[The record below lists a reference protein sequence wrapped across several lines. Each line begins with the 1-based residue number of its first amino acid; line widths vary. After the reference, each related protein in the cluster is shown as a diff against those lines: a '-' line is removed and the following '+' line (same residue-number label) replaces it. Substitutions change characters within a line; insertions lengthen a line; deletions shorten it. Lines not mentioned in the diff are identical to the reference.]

1 MSIIERLA
9 FLKIWLGNGMAYA
22 NDLKYPIALAITLKL
37 YLPNISIQGMVLITI
52 LVLCLMI
59 FIGWFDMRFIKLHQ
73 KTAEI
78 STEKY
83 NPYFSKLKR
92 RLKVKS

>member
-1 MSIIERLA
+1 MNIIERLA
-9 FLKIWLGNGMAYA
+9 FLKIWLGNGMSYA

-37 YLPNISIQGMVLITI
+37 YLPNITI
-52 LVLCLMI
+52 LATIILVITMLLLMI
-59 FIGWFDMRFIKLHQ
+59 FIGWFDMKYIKLHQ

-83 NPYFSKLKR
+83 NPYFSKLKAK
-92 RLKVKS
+92 LK